1 MMTEDKNMDRI
12 FREKLGDFELSPP
25 AFVWNNLQEKMA
37 AGKRKKQ
44 LLVWRISS
52 IAAALAIAFIAG
64 WQINVSQSKLQI
76 AKNTSTTH
84 TEENVP
90 QQTTTEMPQTEGP
103 AVSAKTA
110 SNLFAENTN
119 QPKTTLKRNTS
130 ESTNNLNEREKAPQL
145 LETMKAV
152 FSGSTETNISLAKI
166 DKKSNPSSIL
176 SIEEQQIVEANKAL
190 LAMNESRGQQHKW
203 VVGAAVSPTYSVN
216 NAEHSTLYAQN
227 MVKNDSK
234 NSVNMGGGFS
244 LELKT
249 KKRWSVQS
257 GVYYTPMGQ
266 SSSNNNSREM
276 LASVPMNDSPQYFNT
291 SVKTN
296 NGTLE
301 LNGTAG
307 IIKLNNIPSELQV
320 EGSLDRETFAP
331 KALVS
336 NAEFDQNFEYLEVP
350 LIVKYQLLDSQFG
363 IQLMSGLSSH
373 MLIGNSVYINQNG
386 DRNRVG
392 ETLGMTKFTYS
403 GLIGIGMS
411 YSLGSNLFFN
421 IEPRMKYYFQSLN
434 DSPGVAYK
442 PYSFGIYTGLSF
454 AF

>member
-1 MMTEDKNMDRI
+1 
-12 FREKLGDFELSPP
+12 
-25 AFVWNNLQEKMA
+25 
-37 AGKRKKQ
+37 
-44 LLVWRISS
+44 
-52 IAAALAIAFIAG
+52 
-64 WQINVSQSKLQI
+64 
-76 AKNTSTTH
+76 
-84 TEENVP
+84 
-90 QQTTTEMPQTEGP
+90 MPQTEGP
-103 AVSAKTA
+103 AISAEPANKLFTA
-110 SNLFAENTN
+110 NTV
-119 QPKTTLKRNTS
+119 QPKTILKRNTVTTS
-130 ESTNNLNEREKAPQL
+130 NNSIEREKAPGL
-145 LETMKAV
+145 LETMKAA
-152 FSGSTETNISLAKI
+152 FSNTTETSKVLARI
-166 DKKSNPSSIL
+166 ERKSNTTPVL

-190 LAMNESRGQQHKW
+190 LAMNESRDLQHKW

-227 MVKNDSK
+227 MVRNDSK

-266 SSSNNNSREM
+266 SSSNNNSHEM
-276 LASVPMNDSPQYFNT
+276 QASFPMSDSPQYFNT
-291 SVKTN
+291 AVKAN

-320 EGSLDRETFAP
+320 EGSLDRENFAP

-350 LIVKYQLLDSQFG
+350 LVVKYQLLDSQIG

-373 MLIGNSVYINQNG
+373 MLIGNSVYINQDG
-386 DRNRVG
+386 DRSRVG
-392 ETLGMTKFTYS
+392 ETLGMTKFAYS
-403 GLIGIGMS
+403 GLVGIGMS
-411 YSLGSNLFFN
+411 YSLGSNLFLN

-434 DSPGVAYK
+434 DNPGVDYK

>member
-1 MMTEDKNMDRI
+1 
-12 FREKLGDFELSPP
+12 
-25 AFVWNNLQEKMA
+25 
-37 AGKRKKQ
+37 
-44 LLVWRISS
+44 
-52 IAAALAIAFIAG
+52 
-64 WQINVSQSKLQI
+64 
-76 AKNTSTTH
+76 
-84 TEENVP
+84 
-90 QQTTTEMPQTEGP
+90 
-103 AVSAKTA
+103 
-110 SNLFAENTN
+110 
-119 QPKTTLKRNTS
+119 
-130 ESTNNLNEREKAPQL
+130 
-145 LETMKAV
+145 
-152 FSGSTETNISLAKI
+152 
-166 DKKSNPSSIL
+166 
-176 SIEEQQIVEANKAL
+176 
-190 LAMNESRGQQHKW
+190 
-203 VVGAAVSPTYSVN
+203 
-216 NAEHSTLYAQN
+216 
-227 MVKNDSK
+227 
-234 NSVNMGGGFS
+234 MGGGFS

-291 SVKTN
+291 SVKNN

-307 IIKLNNIPSELQV
+307 IIKLNSIPAELQV

-350 LIVKYQLLDSQFG
+350 LVVKYQLLDSQFG

-403 GLIGIGMS
+403 GLVGIGVS
-411 YSLGSNLFFN
+411 YSLGSNLFLN
-421 IEPRMKYYFQSLN
+421 IEPRIKYYFQSLN
-434 DSPGVAYK
+434 DNPGVDYK